1 MTQLRQAILE
11 RLKTTVM
18 VWLAVYPSVLLIIW
32 LVGDCTQDWP
42 MPLRVLAAT
51 LMIVP
56 IVTNVSQPA
65 VRKIVGIIEKAIVRW
80 QSRSRLS
87 PRPFWTITQKS
98 KDQEI

>member
-32 LVGDCTQDWP
+32 LVGDRTQDWP

-65 VRKIVGIIEKAIVRW
+65 VRKIVGIIEKAIARW
-80 QSRSRLS
+80 QSRSRL
-87 PRPFWTITQKS
+87 
-98 KDQEI
+98 